1 MFFSSFIKENL
12 IYRVFIKKYKKYF
25 ILGAISLIIVDIIN
39 IVPPLLIKEV
49 IDTLTSHGSI
59 TKILYISGIYILVSL
74 VQGAG
79 RYFWRMYFIGTSFR
93 CDYDLRMAFFK
104 HIETLSQSFFQKY
117 KTGDLMSR
125 ATNDLNAVRMA
136 VGPGMLIGLD
146 ALFYFFL
153 IPPIVI
159 YLSPKLALY
168 TFLPLLLMP
177 YFAYRIKNV
186 IDKRF
191 RRVQEQFSN
200 ISEKAQEN
208 ISGIRIVKS
217 FNMSNQE
224 ERTFSRLCKD
234 FVNKN
239 LSLVIPQSLMGPVFE
254 YITYLGI
261 IILLLAGGNMVLEGT
276 ITLGTLIAFQRYIS
290 KMVWPMTAVGW
301 CLSLFQRGKASMERV
316 DEIMDIKP
324 EIISSRSAIKN
335 IRPAGKV
342 EFKDLS
348 FRYNKNEDFILR
360 NISLEITP
368 GQKVALIGPV
378 GCGKTTLVNLI
389 PRVLPAGHNKILL
402 DDIDINKID
411 VRELRSHIGFVSQDT
426 FLFSE
431 KIKNNIS
438 FGNPD
443 QFDECKVR
451 ECASMSM
458 ISNEIDNLPEGYDS
472 YLGERGINLSGGQKQ
487 RVSIARA
494 LAINPR
500 ILIFDDCLSGVDART
515 EEAII
520 KNISTEANGRTLIV
534 VTHRIPAIMDFD
546 LIVVLQNGEII
557 GTGTHQ
563 QLSEKEGLYKS
574 LYENEVVRES
584 LAEG

>member
-1 MFFSSFIKENL
+1 MPFSSFFKENL
-12 IYRVFIKKYKKYF
+12 IYRVFIRKYKKYF
-25 ILGAISLIIVDIIN
+25 IVGTISLIVVDIIN
-39 IVPPLLIKEV
+39 IIPPLLIKEAV
-49 IDTLTSHGSI
+49 DVLTSDGSL
-59 TKILYISGIYILVSL
+59 TKIAYISGIYLLISF

-79 RYFWRMYFIGTSFR
+79 RYLWRMNFVGTAFR
-93 CDYDLRMAFFK
+93 CEYDLRMAFFR
-104 HIETLSQSFFQKY
+104 HTETLSHSFFQKY

-125 ATNDLNAVRMA
+125 ATNDLTAVRMA
-136 VGPGMLIGLD
+136 VGPGLLIGLD

-168 TFLPLLLMP
+168 TFLPLPLMP
-177 YFAYRIKNV
+177 YFAYKIKNV

-191 RRVQEQFSN
+191 RAVQEQFSN

-208 ISGIRIVKS
+208 ISGIRVVKG

-224 ERTFSRLCKD
+224 EKTFCRLCKD
-234 FVNKN
+234 FVKKN
-239 LSLVIPQSLMGPVFE
+239 LSLVIPQSLLGPVFE

-261 IILLLAGGNMVLEGT
+261 IILLLVGGNMVLEGT

-301 CLSLFQRGKASMERV
+301 CLSLFQRGKASMTRV

-324 EIISSRSAIKN
+324 EIVNNKSAIKN
-335 IRPAGKV
+335 IQPEGKLA
-342 EFKDLS
+342 FNDLS
-348 FRYNKNEDFILR
+348 FRYNENEDFILK
-360 NISLEITP
+360 NINLEIKP
-368 GQKVALIGPV
+368 GQRVALIGPV
-378 GCGKTTLVNLI
+378 GCGKTTMVNLI
-389 PRVLPAGHNKILL
+389 PRILPAEYNKILL

-411 VRELRSHIGFVSQDT
+411 IKELRKHIGFVSQDT

-431 KIKNNIS
+431 KIKSNIS
-438 FGNPD
+438 FGSPEL
-443 QFDECKVR
+443 FDERKVK
-451 ECASMSM
+451 EFADTSM
-458 ISNEIDNLPEGYDS
+458 ISKEIDNLPEGYDS

-487 RVSIARA
+487 RISIARA
-494 LAINPR
+494 LAINSK

-520 KNISTEANGRTLIV
+520 KNLSIASKGSTLIV
-534 VTHRIPAIMDFD
+534 VTHRIPSVKNFD
-546 LIVVLQNGEII
+546 LIVVMQNGRII
-557 GTGTHQ
+557 GKGTHQ
-563 QLSEKEGLYKS
+563 QLSREKGLYKS

-584 LAEG
+584 IEIT